1 MITNPNSAIQRIK
14 NHLSYKLGQ
23 ELIKYNTGGGGV
35 ISLLFKLYH
44 IKKTHHKL
52 TQFRKTLEL
61 ARADLAYPPLRQC
74 FDFNEALW
82 VKTWLTYRLGRVL
95 LECDRD
101 KLKGGYFKFFSKIKQ
116 AKKEFKALKESK
128 VYRLKDKL
136 KFKNE
141 EDFDLFI
148 KNYALIENL
157 LTHYEALNEVI
168 VLNMAFVLEHFD
180 EVSLWLNSKEFKE
193 KYEDI
198 NHPYPPLL
206 NPDKLNDENYIL
218 NYEKIPANLAW
229 EMNLPLPRRY
239 EFAYTLMHGAGGSSF
254 YWFMKS
260 LKVECA
266 NSWVGDDKAYYK
278 ENYKALTQLK
288 NDFFI
293 WIIHYA
299 FFHYKKS
306 LQLLSSNFPLLIL
319 VRDPISVFKHLI
331 NHQSGSSRKKNV
343 FDLNDDYALLIPDIL
358 YTSTSYE
365 NEKYKGEK
373 SIAPNLENLHLHSGT
388 MVFDNVRKTIAH
400 KEVFYIDMQEIMPQN
415 AFKTFTNLAKKFN
428 FTPPNPKEKDFYKI
442 MHNTGGLVAILD
454 FKVMLDKEISIFV
467 DSAKTRR
474 YLNQNFMNINEEI
487 LGLDPENFKLCIE
500 KRHYDLLLEKNELYE
515 KTKHYLKGLYEY
527 YLKRVEIEKKKL
539 LNEKQILE
547 YFKNNKTLALKFK
560 KAFDIE
566 LEHIKTYRPD
576 IVNSWKHYKEFEK
589 MCEELG
595 SAERD

>member
-1 MITNPNSAIQRIK
+1 
-14 NHLSYKLGQ
+14 
-23 ELIKYNTGGGGV
+23 
-35 ISLLFKLYH
+35 
-44 IKKTHHKL
+44 
-52 TQFRKTLEL
+52 
-61 ARADLAYPPLRQC
+61 
-74 FDFNEALW
+74 
-82 VKTWLTYRLGRVL
+82 
-95 LECDRD
+95 
-101 KLKGGYFKFFSKIKQ
+101 
-116 AKKEFKALKESK
+116 
-128 VYRLKDKL
+128 
-136 KFKNE
+136 
-141 EDFDLFI
+141 
-148 KNYALIENL
+148 
-157 LTHYEALNEVI
+157 
-168 VLNMAFVLEHFD
+168 
-180 EVSLWLNSKEFKE
+180 
-193 KYEDI
+193 
-198 NHPYPPLL
+198 
-206 NPDKLNDENYIL
+206 
-218 NYEKIPANLAW
+218 ANLAW

-566 LEHIKTYRPD
+566 LEHIKTHRPD
-576 IVNSWKHYKEFEK
+576 IVASWKYYKEFEK

-595 SAERD
+595 SAERN

>member
-1 MITNPNSAIQRIK
+1 
-14 NHLSYKLGQ
+14 
-23 ELIKYNTGGGGV
+23 
-35 ISLLFKLYH
+35 LFKLYH

-128 VYRLKDKL
+128 VYRLKDEL

-229 EMNLPLPRRY
+229 EMNLPLPRGYKFIYLNNGASASSAILNYFSLSGVKIY
-239 EFAYTLMHGAGGSSF
+239 E
-254 YWFMKS
+254 YW
-260 LKVECA
+260 VPQE
-266 NSWVGDDKAYYK
+266 
-278 ENYKALTQLK
+278 ENYHLYYNDLLGK
-288 NDFFI
+288 NNFVAVAVH
-293 WIIHYA
+293 IHYSKLP
-299 FFHYKKS
+299 H
-306 LQLLSSNFPLLIL
+306 LLIEKVPAL
-319 VRDPISVFKHLI
+319 YVTRDPISKLKSISNHFICGLNALDYIKSTMKRFNLTCKEYSKLIPKNKYWKHNGEYPRCDVTFEDNWLLYGCLSFDSLI
-331 NHQSGSSRKKNV
+331 QKMPSITDIYFFDFNEFEPKNV
-343 FDLNDDYALLIPDIL
+343 FLTWNKLAKLFHFSIPD
-358 YTSTSYE
+358 
-365 NEKYKGEK
+365 
-373 SIAPNLENLHLHSGT
+373 
-388 MVFDNVRKTIAH
+388 R
-400 KEVFYIDMQEIMPQN
+400 
-415 AFKTFTNLAKKFN
+415 
-428 FTPPNPKEKDFYKI
+428 
-442 MHNTGGLVAILD
+442 
-454 FKVMLDKEISIFV
+454 
-467 DSAKTRR
+467 
-474 YLNQNFMNINEEI
+474 
-487 LGLDPENFKLCIE
+487 
-500 KRHYDLLLEKNELYE
+500 LLLETRREVVRFGLSVLPAYLYALEEDVTKNKEDRSGLNKEGGYE
-515 KTKHYLKGLYEY
+515 ICISADVIQKFREDIIIIDETNINDSKIIAYVKDECKDILHNEKLLQESKKFLEGYFQALRENVDKTKENLITERKVLEYLK
-527 YLKRVEIEKKKL
+527 KDIHTRNKIKKL
-539 LNEKQILE
+539 LDEELN
-547 YFKNNKTLALKFK
+547 YLK
-560 KAFDIE
+560 I
-566 LEHIKTYRPD
+566 HRPD
-576 IVNSWKHYKEFEK
+576 IVASWKYYKEFEK
-589 MCEELG
+589 MCE
-595 SAERD
+595 

>member
-1 MITNPNSAIQRIK
+1 
-14 NHLSYKLGQ
+14 
-23 ELIKYNTGGGGV
+23 
-35 ISLLFKLYH
+35 
-44 IKKTHHKL
+44 
-52 TQFRKTLEL
+52 
-61 ARADLAYPPLRQC
+61 
-74 FDFNEALW
+74 
-82 VKTWLTYRLGRVL
+82 WLTYRLGRVL

-128 VYRLKDKL
+128 VYKLKDKL

-141 EDFDLFI
+141 EDFDLLI

-168 VLNMAFVLEHFD
+168 VSNVAFVLKYYD

-193 KYEDI
+193 TYEDK

-239 EFAYTLMHGAGGSSF
+239 EFAYTLMHGAGGSGF

-566 LEHIKTYRPD
+566 LEHIKTHRPD
-576 IVNSWKHYKEFEK
+576 IVASWKYYKEFEK

>member
-1 MITNPNSAIQRIK
+1 
-14 NHLSYKLGQ
+14 
-23 ELIKYNTGGGGV
+23 
-35 ISLLFKLYH
+35 
-44 IKKTHHKL
+44 
-52 TQFRKTLEL
+52 
-61 ARADLAYPPLRQC
+61 
-74 FDFNEALW
+74 
-82 VKTWLTYRLGRVL
+82 LGRVL

-116 AKKEFKALKESK
+116 AKKEFKALKESR

-239 EFAYTLMHGAGGSSF
+239 KFAYTLMHGAGGSSF

-566 LEHIKTYRPD
+566 LEHIKTHRPD

>member
-23 ELIKYNTGGGGV
+23 ELIKYNTGGGGGV

-82 VKTWLTYRLGRVL
+82 VKTHLSYRLGKIL
-95 LECDRD
+95 LN
-101 KLKGGYFKFFSKIKQ
+101 KASYFNLYGKIKQ

-148 KNYALIENL
+148 KNYTLIENL

-566 LEHIKTYRPD
+566 LEHIKTHRPD

>member
-1 MITNPNSAIQRIK
+1 M
-14 NHLSYKLGQ
+14 
-23 ELIKYNTGGGGV
+23 
-35 ISLLFKLYH
+35 
-44 IKKTHHKL
+44 
-52 TQFRKTLEL
+52 
-61 ARADLAYPPLRQC
+61 
-74 FDFNEALW
+74 
-82 VKTWLTYRLGRVL
+82 

-141 EDFDLFI
+141 KDFDLFI
-148 KNYALIENL
+148 KNYTLIENL

-180 EVSLWLNSKEFKE
+180 EVSLWLNSREFKE

-566 LEHIKTYRPD
+566 LEHIKTHRPD
-576 IVNSWKHYKEFEK
+576 IVASWKYYKEFEK
-589 MCEELG
+589 MCEDFKE
-595 SAERD
+595 